1 MMPTRNNRLSVAIL
15 ISAMLVGV
23 PASVVFAAQGR
34 GHDPA
39 AKADKAER
47 KEGKKE
53 KKAER
58 KEANAEAVTI
68 DREGHVRII
77 RDYEHGGSL
86 PPGLQKRRPLPPGLR
101 NQLRERGAL
110 PPGLQKRLTPV
121 PATLAARL
129 PPLSSYHRRYFAGD
143 DLIVI
148 DTRTHR
154 IAVIIRDVW

>member
-1 MMPTRNNRLSVAIL
+1 MV
-15 ISAMLVGV
+15 VGV
-23 PASVVFAAQGR
+23 PSAVAFAAQGH
-34 GHDPA
+34 GHGQA
-39 AKADKAER
+39 AKADKAEP
-47 KEGKKE
+47 KDGKKE
-53 KKAER
+53 EKAER

-110 PPGLQKRLTPV
+110 PPGLQKHLVPV
-121 PATLAARL
+121 PAPLSARL
-129 PPLSSYHRRYFAGD
+129 PPVPPYYQRHFAGD

-148 DTRTHR
+148 DTRTHL
-154 IAVIIRDVW
+154 IAIIVRDVWR